1 MNINTISPED
11 DPRNP
16 SYNYKNIIMDPVEN
30 TDLFNSYIKSNSL
43 KQDFKG
49 MIWGEGPCYIPH
61 KKMLVWSDIPNNR
74 MLKLIDGNVSD
85 FLNPSNFSNGN
96 TLDYNSN
103 LISCSHG
110 GRCVY
115 KIDDDLNI
123 VTLVSEYNGKKLN
136 SPNDVCVKSDN
147 TIWFTDP
154 PYGILSDYEGYP
166 GKPEYGGNYVF
177 KYDPDKN
184 ILEIVTKELNRP
196 NGITF
201 SSNEKKLYISD
212 TGEGIKHLYVFDI
225 DEKNNIYN
233 KKLVYDFKP
242 YFSDGFRSDIDG
254 NIWTSAGKAIKCFNK
269 NNELIG
275 QILVPELVSN
285 LEFGGTEGNILYIT
299 ATSSLYSIELNQIG
313 AKYK

>member
-1 MNINTISPED
+1 M
-11 DPRNP
+11 
-16 SYNYKNIIMDPVEN
+16 
-30 TDLFNSYIKSNSL
+30 
-43 KQDFKG
+43 G
-49 MIWGEGPCYIPH
+49 
-61 KKMLVWSDIPNNR
+61 
-74 MLKLIDGNVSD
+74 
-85 FLNPSNFSNGN
+85 
-96 TLDYNSN
+96 
-103 LISCSHG
+103 
-110 GRCVY
+110 
-115 KIDDDLNI
+115 
-123 VTLVSEYNGKKLN
+123 SEMCIRD
-136 SPNDVCVKSDN
+136 SVKSDN

-201 SSNEKKLYISD
+201 SSNEKKLYVSD